1 MKKIKKYKIKYHIKT
16 SGKLITMGF
25 DKNFPM
31 PVKRVFF
38 LYGKKNTIRGNHAH
52 KKCSQLFVPI
62 FGKFILDI
70 KTPKTNKKIMLSHS
84 KNVALYVP
92 PKYWCSVKFLIKNS
106 VLMVICDQLYKAND
120 YIENFNEY
128 KKYLRKR

>member
-1 MKKIKKYKIKYHIKT
+1 MRIKNVH
-16 SGKLITMGF
+16 
-25 DKNFPM
+25 N
-31 PVKRVFF
+31 F
-38 LYGKKNTIRGNHAH
+38 LY
-52 KKCSQLFVPI
+52 QY
-62 FGKFILDI
+62 LDI